1 MKFKKQILR
10 ERQKYPHYYFIN
22 YPSLKKRVK
31 YICGLL
37 DLADVSEVTGN
48 FGNIP
53 ALGGPYYRPP
63 DSRFQEVIQEE
74 LQLVRARFH
83 LSVLRE

>member
-1 MKFKKQILR
+1 MKFKKYLLK
-10 ERQKYPHYYFIN
+10 EKQKHPQNYYIN
-22 YPSLKKRVK
+22 YSFLKKKVK

-37 DLADVSEVTGN
+37 NLSDVAEVTGF
-48 FGNIP
+48 FGNVP

-74 LQLVRARFH
+74 LTGCC
-83 LSVLRE
+83 SGP